1 MHSRLLLLSCLFAPL
16 AAFAQEEDEEKA
28 KAAILADTRANLAAY
43 DVIAAPKADIPV
55 TVRVKLGETTSS
67 SKGKEIYDGFRI
79 TAPDDVADRDFIW
92 YFNAPGSWANWYII
106 PVSGDFPDGFRNWL
120 PADRLYSGFDKP
132 QEKNRTRVL
141 QTLDRSYFKP
151 GAEYILWFHKVGPD
165 EVAPTDL
172 RAVFRFV
179 ARPDDKKKWD
189 HDSVEKALKLKA
201 SPAADQV
208 AELNSRGGRIMLDP
222 QLFDPSDASNRIDNV
237 LFSIRQTTHRSNGV
251 FITNEASCP
260 PCRRSP
266 SLAAI
271 REKFGPADFVQTAAE
286 VKKVY
291 KHRGNDN
298 DNGKDDDEA
307 VTTHYYDF
315 FAFEVADSDPDEK
328 ILQVK
333 THANDFSRLKPPASG
348 GFFGTVPMKNLTVL
362 YLKGKEVGRF
372 YYFLEGG
379 KEPLCI
385 QEPPAGKY
393 QSEDTILEYQG
404 GGSWLLLNMEE
415 GKVVRRV
422 PYASH
427 RMNGVAE
434 GFYPD
439 GKPRFKAS
447 YKDGNLHG
455 DLIQYSEQG
464 KVVDQRRFIDGHQVK
479 DEDKN
484 APRKGPAKAA
494 EPKTKPK
501 PL

>member
-1 MHSRLLLLSCLFAPL
+1 MSSRLFVFLCLLAPL
-16 AAFAQEEDEEKA
+16 AALAQEEDEEKA

-79 TAPDDVADRDFIW
+79 TAPDDVADRDFVW
-92 YFNAPGSWANWYII
+92 YFNAPASWANWYII
-106 PVSGDFPDGFRNWL
+106 PVSGGFPDGFRNWL

-132 QEKNRTRVL
+132 QEKNRTRAL

-151 GAEYILWFHKVGPD
+151 GAEYLLWFHKVGPD
-165 EVAPTDL
+165 ADAPTDL

-189 HDSVEKALKLKA
+189 HDSVEKALKLKN

-222 QLFDPSDASNRIDNV
+222 QLFDPSDASNRIENV
-237 LFSIRQTTHRSNGV
+237 LFSIRQTTHRSDGV
-251 FITNEASCP
+251 FITIEASCP

-266 SLAAI
+266 TLAAI

-291 KHRGNDN
+291 KHRENDN
-298 DNGKDDDEA
+298 VKDEDDEA

-315 FAFEVADSDPDEK
+315 FAFEVADSDPDGK

-362 YLKGKEVGRF
+362 YLDGKEVGRF

-393 QSEDTILEYQG
+393 QNEDTTIEYQG
-404 GGSWLLLNMEE
+404 GGGWVLLNIEE

-422 PYASH
+422 PFASH
-427 RMNGVAE
+427 RMSGVAE

-439 GKPRFKAS
+439 GKLRFKAS
-447 YKDGNLHG
+447 YKDGELHG
-455 DLIQYSEQG
+455 ELIQYSEQG
-464 KVVDQRRFIDGHQVK
+464 KIVDQRRFIDGQQVK
-479 DEDKN
+479 DEVKN